1 MQQINRNGQ
10 VIQQI
15 NRNGQVIQ
23 QQQINEYGQV
33 MQQHQVIQEDNINQ
47 QVLQQFITSIKDA
60 IRNKSIDTS
69 SAMKLIVICIE
80 IMENMQTENIDKKQY
95 VILAI
100 NEIAKG
106 DDLILGTSDDTIS
119 PQVYESL
126 IVMINRDLISEVIDI
141 ICLASKGNIDVNKIK
156 KTCFGCFSIAKNHI

>member
-1 MQQINRNGQ
+1 MINGQ
-10 VIQQI
+10 VIQQ
-15 NRNGQVIQ
+15 N
-23 QQQINEYGQV
+23 
-33 MQQHQVIQEDNINQ
+33 NINQ
-47 QVLQQFITSIKDA
+47 QVLQKLILSIKDA

-80 IMENMQTENIDKKQY
+80 IIENMQTENIDKKQY

-100 NEIAKG
+100 TEIAKG

-156 KTCFGCFSIAKNHI
+156 KTCFGCFNIAKNHI

>member
-1 MQQINRNGQ
+1 MINGQ
-10 VIQQI
+10 VIQE
-15 NRNGQVIQ
+15 V
-23 QQQINEYGQV
+23 
-33 MQQHQVIQEDNINQ
+33 NINQ

>member
-1 MQQINRNGQ
+1 M
-10 VIQQI
+10 QQI

-23 QQQINEYGQV
+23 QQQINENGQV
-33 MQQHQVIQEDNINQ
+33 MQQHQYLYPKQHQQINQ

-69 SAMKLIVICIE
+69 SVMKFIVICIE

-106 DDLILGTSDDTIS
+106 DDLIFGTSDDTIS
-119 PQVYESL
+119 PQVLVSL

-141 ICLASKGNIDVNKIK
+141 ICLASKGDINVNKIK
-156 KTCFGCFSIAKNHI
+156 VI

>member
-1 MQQINRNGQ
+1 MINGQ
-10 VIQQI
+10 VIQE
-15 NRNGQVIQ
+15 V
-23 QQQINEYGQV
+23 
-33 MQQHQVIQEDNINQ
+33 NINQ
-47 QVLQQFITSIKDA
+47 QVLQKFITSIKDT

-80 IMENMQTENIDKKQY
+80 IMENMENIETKNIDKKQY

-100 NEIAKG
+100 TEIAKG

-126 IVMINRDLISEVIDI
+126 ILMINRDLISEVIDI
-141 ICLASKGNIDVNKIK
+141 ICLASKGDIDVNKIK

>member
-1 MQQINRNGQ
+1 MINGQVIQQNNGQ

-15 NRNGQVIQ
+15 N
-23 QQQINEYGQV
+23 E
-33 MQQHQVIQEDNINQ
+33 E
-47 QVLQQFITSIKDA
+47 VLQKFIKSIKDA

-106 DDLILGTSDDTIS
+106 DDMILGTSDDTIS

>member
-1 MQQINRNGQ
+1 MINGQ
-10 VIQQI
+10 VIQE
-15 NRNGQVIQ
+15 V
-23 QQQINEYGQV
+23 
-33 MQQHQVIQEDNINQ
+33 NINQ
-47 QVLQQFITSIKDA
+47 QVLQQFITYIKDA

-100 NEIAKG
+100 TEIAKG

>member
-1 MQQINRNGQ
+1 MINGQ
-10 VIQQI
+10 VIQPI
-15 NRNGQVIQ
+15 
-23 QQQINEYGQV
+23 
-33 MQQHQVIQEDNINQ
+33 NINQ
-47 QVLQQFITSIKDA
+47 QVLQKFITSIKDA
-60 IRNKSIDTS
+60 IKNKSIDTS

-80 IMENMQTENIDKKQY
+80 IMENMETKNIDKKQY

-100 NEIAKG
+100 TEIAKG

>member
-1 MQQINRNGQ
+1 MINGQ
-10 VIQQI
+10 VIQE
-15 NRNGQVIQ
+15 V
-23 QQQINEYGQV
+23 
-33 MQQHQVIQEDNINQ
+33 NINQ
-47 QVLQQFITSIKDA
+47 QVLQKFITSIKDT

-80 IMENMQTENIDKKQY
+80 IMENMENIETKNIDKKKY

-100 NEIAKG
+100 TEIAKG

-119 PQVYESL
+119 SQVYESL
-126 IVMINRDLISEVIDI
+126 ILMINRDLISEVIDI
-141 ICLASKGNIDVNKIK
+141 ICLASKGDIDVNKIK

>member
-1 MQQINRNGQ
+1 MINGQ
-10 VIQQI
+10 VIQE
-15 NRNGQVIQ
+15 V
-23 QQQINEYGQV
+23 
-33 MQQHQVIQEDNINQ
+33 NINQ
-47 QVLQQFITSIKDA
+47 QVLQQLVISIKDA
-60 IRNKSIDTS
+60 ITNKSIDTS

-100 NEIAKG
+100 TEIAKG
-106 DDLILGTSDDTIS
+106 DDLILSTSDDTIS

>member
-1 MQQINRNGQ
+1 MINGQ
-10 VIQQI
+10 VIQE
-15 NRNGQVIQ
+15 V
-23 QQQINEYGQV
+23 
-33 MQQHQVIQEDNINQ
+33 NINQ
-47 QVLQQFITSIKDA
+47 QVLQKFITSIKDA

-80 IMENMQTENIDKKQY
+80 IMENMENIETKNIDKKQY

-100 NEIAKG
+100 TEIAKG

-126 IVMINRDLISEVIDI
+126 ILMINRDLISEVIDI

-156 KTCFGCFSIAKNHI
+156 KTCFGCFSIAKNNI

>member
-1 MQQINRNGQ
+1 MINGQ
-10 VIQQI
+10 VIQQ
-15 NRNGQVIQ
+15 N
-23 QQQINEYGQV
+23 
-33 MQQHQVIQEDNINQ
+33 NINQ
-47 QVLQQFITSIKDA
+47 QVLQKLIASIKDA
-60 IRNKSIDTS
+60 IKNKSIDTS

-80 IMENMQTENIDKKQY
+80 IIENMQTENIDKKQY

-100 NEIAKG
+100 SEIAKG

>member
-1 MQQINRNGQ
+1 MINGQ
-10 VIQQI
+10 VIQE
-15 NRNGQVIQ
+15 V
-23 QQQINEYGQV
+23 
-33 MQQHQVIQEDNINQ
+33 NINQ
-47 QVLQQFITSIKDA
+47 QVLQKFIRSIKDA

-80 IMENMQTENIDKKQY
+80 IMENMENIETKNIDKKQY

-100 NEIAKG
+100 TEIAKG

-126 IVMINRDLISEVIDI
+126 ILMINRDLISEVIDI

-156 KTCFGCFSIAKNHI
+156 KTCFGCFSIAKNNI

>member
-1 MQQINRNGQ
+1 MING
-10 VIQQI
+10 
-15 NRNGQVIQ
+15 
-23 QQQINEYGQV
+23 
-33 MQQHQVIQEDNINQ
+33 QVIQEDNINQ
-47 QVLQQFITSIKDA
+47 EVLQKFIASIKDA
-60 IRNKSIDTS
+60 INNKSIDTS

-80 IMENMQTENIDKKQY
+80 IMENMENIETKNIDKKQY

-100 NEIAKG
+100 TEIAKG

-119 PQVYESL
+119 PQVYDSL
-126 IVMINRDLISEVIDI
+126 VVMINRDLISEVIDI

>member
-1 MQQINRNGQ
+1 MINGQ
-10 VIQQI
+10 VIQQ
-15 NRNGQVIQ
+15 NNEQVIQ
-23 QQQINEYGQV
+23 QNNEQINE
-33 MQQHQVIQEDNINQ
+33 
-47 QVLQQFITSIKDA
+47 QVLQKFIASIKDA
-60 IRNKSIDTS
+60 IKNRSIDTS

-80 IMENMQTENIDKKQY
+80 IMENMDTEKIDKKKY

-100 NEIAKG
+100 TEIAKG
-106 DDLILGTSDDTIS
+106 DDMIFGTSDDTIS

-126 IVMINRDLISEVIDI
+126 ILMINRDLISEVIDI

>member
-1 MQQINRNGQ
+1 MINGQ
-10 VIQQI
+10 VIQE
-15 NRNGQVIQ
+15 V
-23 QQQINEYGQV
+23 
-33 MQQHQVIQEDNINQ
+33 NINQ
-47 QVLQQFITSIKDA
+47 QVLQQFIRSIKDA

-80 IMENMQTENIDKKQY
+80 IMENMENIETKNIDKKQY

-100 NEIAKG
+100 TEIAKG

-126 IVMINRDLISEVIDI
+126 ILMINRDLISEVIDI
-141 ICLASKGNIDVNKIK
+141 ICSATKGDIDVNKIK

>member
-1 MQQINRNGQ
+1 
-10 VIQQI
+10 
-15 NRNGQVIQ
+15 
-23 QQQINEYGQV
+23 
-33 MQQHQVIQEDNINQ
+33 MQQHQVIHQYLYPKQHQQINQ

-69 SAMKLIVICIE
+69 SVMKLIVICIE

-106 DDLILGTSDDTIS
+106 DDLIFSTSDDTIS
-119 PQVYESL
+119 PQVLVSL

-141 ICLASKGNIDVNKIK
+141 ICLASKGDINVNKIK
-156 KTCFGCFSIAKNHI
+156 VI

>member
-1 MQQINRNGQ
+1 MINGQ
-10 VIQQI
+10 VIQE
-15 NRNGQVIQ
+15 V
-23 QQQINEYGQV
+23 
-33 MQQHQVIQEDNINQ
+33 NINQ
-47 QVLQQFITSIKDA
+47 QVLQQFIKSIKDA
-60 IRNKSIDTS
+60 IKNRSIDTS

-80 IMENMQTENIDKKQY
+80 IMENMDTEKIDKKKY

-100 NEIAKG
+100 TEIAKG
-106 DDLILGTSDDTIS
+106 DDMIFGTSDDTIS

-126 IVMINRDLISEVIDI
+126 ILMINRDLISEVIDI

>member
-1 MQQINRNGQ
+1 MINGQ
-10 VIQQI
+10 VIQE
-15 NRNGQVIQ
+15 V
-23 QQQINEYGQV
+23 
-33 MQQHQVIQEDNINQ
+33 NINQ
-47 QVLQQFITSIKDA
+47 QVLQKFIASIKDA
-60 IRNKSIDTS
+60 INNKSIDTS

-80 IMENMQTENIDKKQY
+80 IMENMENIENIDKKQY

-100 NEIAKG
+100 TEIAKG

-119 PQVYESL
+119 PQVYDSL

>member
-1 MQQINRNGQ
+1 MINGQ
-10 VIQQI
+10 VIQE
-15 NRNGQVIQ
+15 V
-23 QQQINEYGQV
+23 
-33 MQQHQVIQEDNINQ
+33 NINQ
-47 QVLQQFITSIKDA
+47 QVLQQFIKSIKDA